1 MFMILGADFHM
12 IKENCNASPKKESN
26 SLHSRVLTGI
36 LNFQGNNFKIM

>member
-26 SLHSRVLTGI
+26 SLHSRVLS
-36 LNFQGNNFKIM
+36 LFFFVFKNACTSF